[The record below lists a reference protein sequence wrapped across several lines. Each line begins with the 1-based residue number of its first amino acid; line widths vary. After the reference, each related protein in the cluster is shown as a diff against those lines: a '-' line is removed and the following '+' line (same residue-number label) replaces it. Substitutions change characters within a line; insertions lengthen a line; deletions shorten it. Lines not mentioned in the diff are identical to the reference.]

1 MMPRLFLAVAG
12 LSLLAFTTRA
22 DDALNAAARKIFAT
36 HQDSVVWITA
46 VAKTSFSADGSRDA
60 GLNMQDQESKMEA
73 LGTILDTNGLMVA
86 ALSQIDPGRA
96 ISGRQVRTQSGM
108 VKIDA
113 TSSLKDVKVVMP
125 DGTEIPAEVV
135 MKDVDLDLA
144 FLRIKTASKEAKG
157 VEFTAVNLTASAK
170 GDILD
175 DVVTVARMD
184 EIFNRVPFVAT
195 GQINMVTKKP
205 REFLRAG
212 SMPGG
217 CPVFLANGKLLGIS
231 AGRFAKG
238 KGPVAVIIPAVD
250 VLEIAEQ
257 AKSARPVEE
266 ADATSEAPAAKAETE
281 NK

>member
-1 MMPRLFLAVAG
+1 MIRSLLLAVAS
-12 LSLLAFTTRA
+12 LSVLAFTARA
-22 DDALNAAARKIFAT
+22 DDALNAAARKIFTT

-46 VAKTSFSADGSRDA
+46 VAKTSFSADGSRDT

-73 LGTILDTNGLMVA
+73 LGTIVDTNGLVVA

-96 ISGRQVRTQSGM
+96 ISGRQVRTASGM

-113 TSSLKDVKVVMP
+113 VSTLKDVKIVMA
-125 DGTEIPAEVV
+125 DGTEIPAAVV

-144 FLRIKTASKEAKG
+144 FLRIKTDSKEAKG
-157 VEFTAVNLTASAK
+157 MTYTAVNLADSAK

-184 EIFNRVPFVAT
+184 EIFNRVPFVST
-195 GQINMVTKKP
+195 GEINMVTKKP

-212 SMPGG
+212 SMAGG

-238 KGPVAVIIPAVD
+238 KGPVAVIIPAAD
-250 VLEIAEQ
+250 VVEIAEQ
-257 AKSARPVEE
+257 AKSAKPVEE
-266 ADATSEAPAAKAETE
+266 APAKSEATGEKDE
-281 NK
+281 